1 LVRSGPVRGTDE
13 LPVRTSGEGAGTGV
27 GPGWDRGGMAGRTVP
42 RCGCPAEYPEGVR
55 ARVPASSA
63 NLGPGFDTLAIALD
77 RYVEVE
83 VEPASRLIVRS
94 EGEGAGFSD
103 DPSHLAARVAIDVAG
118 HDRLAIT
125 VRSEIPIARGLG
137 SSAALAVAAAAAAGA
152 KDPLAVATQIDG
164 HPDNAAASMVGG
176 FVAATMVKGGVRAVR
191 LPLDV
196 SLAFVVI
203 VPDVTLAT
211 SKARNVLPAE
221 VSRENAAFNLGRMA
235 LLIAGLA
242 DSRLLIKEAT
252 EDRLHQDY
260 RSPLFPAAPKLL
272 GRLSAAGALA
282 VCWSGAGPSLMG
294 ICRGEDAV
302 RVQTG
307 AQVALAETDI
317 PGKALLLRP
326 DMHGLVLDGDD
337 GEDFWEGRSSLV
349 TGEPAAKSASGPV
362 PASGAQFYDFDSGS

>member
-1 LVRSGPVRGTDE
+1 
-13 LPVRTSGEGAGTGV
+13 
-27 GPGWDRGGMAGRTVP
+27 
-42 RCGCPAEYPEGVR
+42 VR

-83 VEPASRLIVRS
+83 VEPASKLIVRS
-94 EGEGAGFSD
+94 EGEGAGMSD

-118 HDRLAIT
+118 TDHLSIT
-125 VRSEIPIARGLG
+125 VRSQIPVARGLG

-152 KDPLAVATQIDG
+152 RDPLAVAAQMDG

-176 FVAATMVKGGVRAVR
+176 LVAAARVKGGVQAVR

-203 VPDVTLAT
+203 VPEVTLST
-211 SKARNVLPAE
+211 ARGRQALPTE
-221 VSRENAAFNLGRMA
+221 VSRESAAFNLSRMA

-242 DSRLLIKEAT
+242 DSRVLIPEAT

-272 GRLSAAGALA
+272 AGMSAGGALA
-282 VCWSGAGPSLMG
+282 VCWSGAGPSLLG
-294 ICRGEDAV
+294 ITHGTEAHAV
-302 RVQTG
+302 Q
-307 AQVALAETDI
+307 AAAKAALAEADV
-317 PGKALLLRP
+317 PGEVLILHP
-326 DMHGLVLDGDD
+326 DMHGLIVDRKGSTELF
-337 GEDFWEGRSSLV
+337 DFNAGV
-349 TGEPAAKSASGPV
+349 
-362 PASGAQFYDFDSGS
+362 